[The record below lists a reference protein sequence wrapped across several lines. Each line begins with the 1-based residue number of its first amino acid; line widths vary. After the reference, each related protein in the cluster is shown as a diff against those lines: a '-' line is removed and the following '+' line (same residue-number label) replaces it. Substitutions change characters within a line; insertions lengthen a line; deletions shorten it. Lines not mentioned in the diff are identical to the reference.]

1 MKDENFN
8 DDQMQ
13 DEYKKR
19 EIIQKIRE
27 SAGKEKIPESL
38 NPENLDDLLKQGQGK
53 GSSGRWRDAAA
64 DFAFRYRKTAGVAA
78 ACIILVAAA
87 VNLTPLMHFHSAAD
101 KTSESTAKMD
111 TAAEQAAEDTEAGN
125 ASGSGGNAGDEKKDS
140 GDMAKAEETQTE
152 KKSSDEKEEENAVE
166 GYVAGSSYEELYEQI
181 YTETQKAQEEWE
193 QKIMADTRDNTA
205 QSAGGDA
212 SKSDG
217 AAKQETAVMED
228 SASDIAGSPADG
240 GSGHSSTNVRT
251 DGVDEGD
258 IVKTDGSYIYTLN
271 GSGIL
276 RIVAVDGGDMSVAG
290 QISLDDLTDSIQEM
304 YVDGNTLCVVTSG
317 YDSGLEWQGDDAYMI
332 NSRDF
337 IRLYTYDITDKSKI
351 TLKGT
356 VEQDGHYDSTR
367 KVGNYVYLLT
377 QFYPAYRE
385 EAEPAQPRLY
395 VPSVNNE
402 LLESTD
408 VLYPSIPQRDNGQLV
423 ISSVNLEEPDKIQD
437 SKSLIGASGRTYV
450 STESIY
456 IFGED
461 YTGEEMRTQIV
472 RFSYKDGEI
481 QARAAGEINGSI
493 NDTFSMD
500 EYKGCLRVV
509 ATRYNDGWWGG
520 NMSNSLFVLDD
531 KLKMVGKVENLAKG
545 EQIYSARFMGD
556 MGYFVTYRQV
566 DPLFSVDLSDPADPK
581 ILGELKV
588 TGFSEYL
595 HFYGEDKL
603 LGIGW
608 ETDPDTGEQKGLKL
622 SMFDVSNPAEVKE
635 IDKMVLKNVD
645 FCQAMDSYKSILIDP
660 EENILGFGMGVYDRT
675 SYELQGYYGVFTYD
689 PEEGFQKLLYQS
701 MSKWMDSSGDELAG
715 VRGIYIGDT
724 FYMCG
729 SSGIRAFDRNKEYE
743 NCGILEW

>member
-8 DDQMQ
+8 DNQMQ
-13 DEYKKR
+13 DEYKRR

-27 SAGKEKIPESL
+27 SAGKETIPEDL
-38 NPENLDDLLKQGQGK
+38 DPENLDNLIKQGGK
-53 GSSGRWRDAAA
+53 TEGRSGRWREAAA
-64 DFAFRYRKTAGVAA
+64 DFAFRYRKAAGVAA
-78 ACIILVAAA
+78 AFVILVIAA
-87 VNLTPLMHFHSAAD
+87 VNLTPLMYSGSASEKSSGNAVSMDSAA
-101 KTSESTAKMD
+101 EAAK
-111 TAAEQAAEDTEAGN
+111 EDAQAGN
-125 ASGSGGNAGDEKKDS
+125 ASDSGGNTVDEKKDS
-140 GDMAKAEETQTE
+140 KDTAKADEAKAE
-152 KKSSDEKEEENAVE
+152 KKDQVE
-166 GYVAGSSYEELYEQI
+166 GYVSGSSYEELYEQI

-193 QKIMADTRDNTA
+193 RKIMSDTQNLA
-205 QSAGGDA
+205 GQSDGSAA
-212 SKSDG
+212 KSD
-217 AAKQETAVMED
+217 AAASQETAAVED
-228 SASDIAGSPADG
+228 SASQDAGAAAG
-240 GSGHSSTNVRT
+240 GGGGYSDTNVRT
-251 DGVDEGD
+251 EGVDEGD

-271 GSGIL
+271 RSGIL

-317 YDSGLEWQGDDAYMI
+317 YDSGLEWQGDDAYMV

-337 IRLYTYDITDKSKI
+337 VRLYTYDITDKSKI

-356 VEQDGHYDSTR
+356 VEQDGIYDSTR
-367 KVGNYVYLLT
+367 KVGNYVYLFS
-377 QFYPAYRE
+377 QFYPAYKDQVQ
-385 EAEPAQPRLY
+385 PAQPRLY

-402 LLESTD
+402 LLDSAD
-408 VLYPSIPQRDNGQLV
+408 VLYPAIPQRENGQLV
-423 ISSVNLEEPDKIQD
+423 ISSVNLEKPDKIQD

-456 IFGED
+456 IFGDD
-461 YTGEEMRTQIV
+461 YTGEEMQTQIV

-481 QARAAGEINGSI
+481 QAGAAGEINGSI
-493 NDTFSMD
+493 NNTFSMD
-500 EYKGCLRVV
+500 EYEGYLRVV

-531 KLKMVGKVENLAKG
+531 KLKMVGKVEDLAKG

-556 MGYFVTYRQV
+556 TGYFVTYRQM
-566 DPLFSVDLSDPADPK
+566 DPLFSVDLSDPTDPK
-581 ILGELKV
+581 ILGELKI

-595 HFYGEDKL
+595 HFYGEDRL

-608 ETDPDTGEQKGLKL
+608 ETDPDTGERLGLKL
-622 SMFDVSNPAEVKE
+622 SMFDISNPAKVKE

-645 FCQAMDSYKSILIDP
+645 FCQAMDNYRSILIDP
-660 EENILGFGMGVYDRT
+660 GENILGFAMGVYDT
-675 SYELQGYYGVFTYD
+675 QNYELQGYYGVFTYD

-715 VRGIYIGDT
+715 VRGLYIGDT

-729 SSGIRAFDRNKEYE
+729 SSGISAYDRNKEYE

>member
-8 DDQMQ
+8 DNQMQ
-13 DEYKKR
+13 DEYKRR

-27 SAGKEKIPESL
+27 SAGKETIPEDL
-38 NPENLDDLLKQGQGK
+38 DPENLDNLIKQEGK
-53 GSSGRWRDAAA
+53 AEDRSGRWREAAA
-64 DFAFRYRKTAGVAA
+64 DFAFRYRKAAGVAA
-78 ACIILVAAA
+78 AFVILVIAA
-87 VNLTPLMHFHSAAD
+87 VNLTPLMYSGYASEKSAGNAASMDSAA
-101 KTSESTAKMD
+101 EAAK
-111 TAAEQAAEDTEAGN
+111 EDAQAGN
-125 ASGSGGNAGDEKKDS
+125 ASDSGGNAGDEKRDS
-140 GDMAKAEETQTE
+140 KDMAKADEAKAE
-152 KKSSDEKEEENAVE
+152 KKDQVE
-166 GYVAGSSYEELYEQI
+166 GYLSGSSYEELYEQI

-193 QKIMADTRDNTA
+193 RKIMSDTQNLA
-205 QSAGGDA
+205 GQSDGSAA
-212 SKSDG
+212 KSD
-217 AAKQETAVMED
+217 AAASQETAAVED
-228 SASDIAGSPADG
+228 SASQDAGAAAG
-240 GSGHSSTNVRT
+240 GGGGYSDTNVRT
-251 DGVDEGD
+251 EGVDEGD

-271 GSGIL
+271 RSGIL

-317 YDSGLEWQGDDAYMI
+317 YDSGLEWQGDDAYMV

-337 IRLYTYDITDKSKI
+337 VRLYTYDITDKSKI

-356 VEQDGHYDSTR
+356 VEQDGIYDSTR
-367 KVGNYVYLLT
+367 KVGNYVYLFS
-377 QFYPAYRE
+377 QFYPAYKDQVQ
-385 EAEPAQPRLY
+385 PAQPRLY

-402 LLESTD
+402 LLDSAD
-408 VLYPSIPQRDNGQLV
+408 VLYPAIPQRENGQLV
-423 ISSVNLEEPDKIQD
+423 ISSVNLEKPDKIQD

-456 IFGED
+456 IFGDD
-461 YTGEEMRTQIV
+461 YTGEEMQTQIV

-481 QARAAGEINGSI
+481 QAGAAGEINGSI
-493 NDTFSMD
+493 NNTFSMD
-500 EYKGCLRVV
+500 EYEGYLRVV

-531 KLKMVGKVENLAKG
+531 KLKMVGKVEDLAKG

-556 MGYFVTYRQV
+556 TGYFVTYRQM
-566 DPLFSVDLSDPADPK
+566 DPLFSVDLSDPTDPK
-581 ILGELKV
+581 ILGELKI

-595 HFYGEDKL
+595 HFYGEDRL

-608 ETDPDTGEQKGLKL
+608 ETDPDTGERLGLKL
-622 SMFDVSNPAEVKE
+622 SMFDISNPAKVKE

-645 FCQAMDSYKSILIDP
+645 FCQAMDNYRSILIDP
-660 EENILGFGMGVYDRT
+660 GENILGFGMGVYDT
-675 SYELQGYYGVFTYD
+675 QNYELQGYYGVFTYD

-715 VRGIYIGDT
+715 VRGLYIGDT

-729 SSGIRAFDRNKEYE
+729 SSGISAYDRNKEYE

>member
-8 DDQMQ
+8 DNQMQ
-13 DEYKKR
+13 DEYKRR

-27 SAGKEKIPESL
+27 SAGKETIPEDL
-38 NPENLDDLLKQGQGK
+38 DPENLDNLIKQEGK
-53 GSSGRWRDAAA
+53 AEDRSGRWREAAA
-64 DFAFRYRKTAGVAA
+64 DFAFRYRKAAGVAA
-78 ACIILVAAA
+78 AFVILVIAA
-87 VNLTPLMHFHSAAD
+87 VNLTPLMYSGSASEKSSGNAASMDSAA
-101 KTSESTAKMD
+101 EAAK
-111 TAAEQAAEDTEAGN
+111 EDAQAGN
-125 ASGSGGNAGDEKKDS
+125 ASDSGGNAGDEKRDS
-140 GDMAKAEETQTE
+140 KDMAKADEAKADEAKAE
-152 KKSSDEKEEENAVE
+152 KKDQVE
-166 GYVAGSSYEELYEQI
+166 GYVSGSSYEELYEQI

-193 QKIMADTRDNTA
+193 RKIMSDTQNLA
-205 QSAGGDA
+205 GQSDGSAA
-212 SKSDG
+212 KSD
-217 AAKQETAVMED
+217 AAASQETAAVED
-228 SASDIAGSPADG
+228 SASQDAGAAAG
-240 GSGHSSTNVRT
+240 GGGGYSDTNVRT
-251 DGVDEGD
+251 EGVDEGD

-271 GSGIL
+271 RSGIL
-276 RIVAVDGGDMSVAG
+276 QIVAVDGGDMSVAG

-317 YDSGLEWQGDDAYMI
+317 YDSGLEWQGDDAYMV

-337 IRLYTYDITDKSKI
+337 VRLYTYDITDKSKI

-356 VEQDGHYDSTR
+356 VEQDGIYDSTR
-367 KVGNYVYLLT
+367 KVGNYVYLFS
-377 QFYPAYRE
+377 QFYPAYKDQVQ
-385 EAEPAQPRLY
+385 PAQPRLY

-402 LLESTD
+402 LLDSTD
-408 VLYPSIPQRDNGQLV
+408 VLYPAIPQRENGQLV
-423 ISSVNLEEPDKIQD
+423 ISSVNLEKPDKIQD

-456 IFGED
+456 IFGDD
-461 YTGEEMRTQIV
+461 YTGEEMQTQIV

-481 QARAAGEINGSI
+481 QAGAAGEINGSI
-493 NDTFSMD
+493 NNTFSMD
-500 EYKGCLRVV
+500 EYEGYLRVV

-531 KLKMVGKVENLAKG
+531 KLKMVGKVEDLAKG

-556 MGYFVTYRQV
+556 TGYFVTYRQM
-566 DPLFSVDLSDPADPK
+566 DPLFSVDLSDPTDPK
-581 ILGELKV
+581 ILGELKI

-595 HFYGEDKL
+595 HFYGEDRL

-608 ETDPDTGEQKGLKL
+608 ETDPDTGERLGLKL
-622 SMFDVSNPAEVKE
+622 SMFDISNPAKVKE

-645 FCQAMDSYKSILIDP
+645 FCQAMDNYRSILIDP
-660 EENILGFGMGVYDRT
+660 GENILGFGMGVYDT
-675 SYELQGYYGVFTYD
+675 QNYELQGYYGVFTYD

-715 VRGIYIGDT
+715 VRGLYIGDT

-729 SSGIRAFDRNKEYE
+729 SSGISAYDRNKEYE

>member
-8 DDQMQ
+8 DNQMQ
-13 DEYKKR
+13 DEYKRR

-27 SAGKEKIPESL
+27 SAGKETIPEDL
-38 NPENLDDLLKQGQGK
+38 DPENLDNLIKQGGK
-53 GSSGRWRDAAA
+53 AEDRSGRWREAAA
-64 DFAFRYRKTAGVAA
+64 DFAFRYRKAAGVAA
-78 ACIILVAAA
+78 AFVILVIAI
-87 VNLTPLMHFHSAAD
+87 VNLTPLMYSGSA
-101 KTSESTAKMD
+101 SEKSAGNAASMD
-111 TAAEQAAEDTEAGN
+111 TAAEAAKEDAQAGN
-125 ASGSGGNAGDEKKDS
+125 ASDSGGNAGDEKRDS
-140 GDMAKAEETQTE
+140 KDMAKADEAKAE
-152 KKSSDEKEEENAVE
+152 KKDQVE
-166 GYVAGSSYEELYEQI
+166 GYVSGSSYEELYEQI

-193 QKIMADTRDNTA
+193 RKIMSDTQNLA
-205 QSAGGDA
+205 GQSDGSAA
-212 SKSDG
+212 KSD
-217 AAKQETAVMED
+217 AAASQETAAVED
-228 SASDIAGSPADG
+228 SASQDAGAAAG
-240 GSGHSSTNVRT
+240 GGGGYSDTNVRT
-251 DGVDEGD
+251 EGVDEGD

-271 GSGIL
+271 RSGIL
-276 RIVAVDGGDMSVAG
+276 QIVAVDGGDMSVAG

-317 YDSGLEWQGDDAYMI
+317 YDSGLEWQGDDAYMV

-337 IRLYTYDITDKSKI
+337 VRLYTYDITDKSKI

-356 VEQDGHYDSTR
+356 VEQDGIYDSTR
-367 KVGNYVYLLT
+367 KVGNYVYLFS
-377 QFYPAYRE
+377 QFYPAYKDQVQ
-385 EAEPAQPRLY
+385 PAQPRLY

-402 LLESTD
+402 LLDSTD
-408 VLYPSIPQRDNGQLV
+408 VLYPAIPQRENGQLV
-423 ISSVNLEEPDKIQD
+423 ISSVNLEKPDKIQD

-456 IFGED
+456 IFGDD
-461 YTGEEMRTQIV
+461 YTGEEMQTQIV

-481 QARAAGEINGSI
+481 QAGAAGEINGSI
-493 NDTFSMD
+493 NNTFSMD
-500 EYKGCLRVV
+500 EYEGYLRVV

-531 KLKMVGKVENLAKG
+531 KLKMVGKVEDLAKG

-556 MGYFVTYRQV
+556 TGYFVTYRQM
-566 DPLFSVDLSDPADPK
+566 DPLFSVDLSDPTDPK
-581 ILGELKV
+581 ILGELKI

-595 HFYGEDKL
+595 HFYGEDRL

-608 ETDPDTGEQKGLKL
+608 ETDPDTGERLGLKL
-622 SMFDVSNPAEVKE
+622 SMFDISNPAKVKE

-645 FCQAMDSYKSILIDP
+645 FCQAMDNYRSILIDP
-660 EENILGFGMGVYDRT
+660 GENILGFGMGVFDT
-675 SYELQGYYGVFTYD
+675 QNYELQGYYGVFTYD

-715 VRGIYIGDT
+715 VRGLYIGDT

-729 SSGIRAFDRNKEYE
+729 SSGISAYDRNKEYE

>member
-8 DDQMQ
+8 DNQMQ
-13 DEYKKR
+13 DEYKRR

-27 SAGKEKIPESL
+27 SAGKETIPEDL
-38 NPENLDDLLKQGQGK
+38 DPENLDNLIKQEGK
-53 GSSGRWRDAAA
+53 AEDRSGRWREAAA
-64 DFAFRYRKTAGVAA
+64 DFAFRYRKAAGVAA
-78 ACIILVAAA
+78 AFVILVIAA
-87 VNLTPLMHFHSAAD
+87 VNLTPLMYSGYASEKSAGNAASMDSAA
-101 KTSESTAKMD
+101 EAAK
-111 TAAEQAAEDTEAGN
+111 EDAQAGN
-125 ASGSGGNAGDEKKDS
+125 ASDSGGNAGDEKRDS
-140 GDMAKAEETQTE
+140 KDMAKADEAKAE
-152 KKSSDEKEEENAVE
+152 KKDQVE
-166 GYVAGSSYEELYEQI
+166 GYLSGSSYEELYEQI

-193 QKIMADTRDNTA
+193 RKIMSDTQNLA
-205 QSAGGDA
+205 GQSDGSAA
-212 SKSDG
+212 KSD
-217 AAKQETAVMED
+217 AAASQETAAVED
-228 SASDIAGSPADG
+228 SASQDAGVAAG
-240 GSGHSSTNVRT
+240 GGGGYSDTNVRT
-251 DGVDEGD
+251 EGVDEGD

-271 GSGIL
+271 RSGIL
-276 RIVAVDGGDMSVAG
+276 QIVAVDGGDMSVAG

-317 YDSGLEWQGDDAYMI
+317 YDSGLEWQGDDAYMV

-337 IRLYTYDITDKSKI
+337 VRLYTYDITDKSKI

-356 VEQDGHYDSTR
+356 VEQDGIYDSTR
-367 KVGNYVYLLT
+367 KVGNYVYLFS
-377 QFYPAYRE
+377 QFYPAYKDQVQ
-385 EAEPAQPRLY
+385 PAQPRLY

-402 LLESTD
+402 LLDSAD
-408 VLYPSIPQRDNGQLV
+408 VLYPAIPQRENGQLV
-423 ISSVNLEEPDKIQD
+423 ISSVNLEKPDKIQD

-456 IFGED
+456 IFGDD
-461 YTGEEMRTQIV
+461 YTGEEMQTQIV

-481 QARAAGEINGSI
+481 QAGAAGEINGSI
-493 NDTFSMD
+493 NNTFSMD
-500 EYKGCLRVV
+500 EYEGYLRVV

-531 KLKMVGKVENLAKG
+531 KLKMVGKVEDLAKG

-556 MGYFVTYRQV
+556 TGYFVTYRQM
-566 DPLFSVDLSDPADPK
+566 DPLFSVDLSDPTDPK
-581 ILGELKV
+581 ILGELKI

-595 HFYGEDKL
+595 HFYGEDRL

-608 ETDPDTGEQKGLKL
+608 ETDPDTGERLGLKL
-622 SMFDVSNPAEVKE
+622 SMFDISNPAKVKE

-645 FCQAMDSYKSILIDP
+645 FCQAMDNYRSILIDP
-660 EENILGFGMGVYDRT
+660 GENILGFGMGVYDT
-675 SYELQGYYGVFTYD
+675 QNYELQGYYGVFTYD

-715 VRGIYIGDT
+715 VRGLYIGDT

-729 SSGIRAFDRNKEYE
+729 SSGISAYDRNKEYE

>member
-8 DDQMQ
+8 DNQMQ
-13 DEYKKR
+13 DEYKRR

-27 SAGKEKIPESL
+27 SAGKETIPEDL
-38 NPENLDDLLKQGQGK
+38 DPENLDNLIKQGGK
-53 GSSGRWRDAAA
+53 AEGRSGRWREAAA
-64 DFAFRYRKTAGVAA
+64 DFAFRYRKAAGVAA
-78 ACIILVAAA
+78 AFVILVIAA
-87 VNLTPLMHFHSAAD
+87 VNLTPLMYSGSASEKSAGNAASMDSAA
-101 KTSESTAKMD
+101 EAAK
-111 TAAEQAAEDTEAGN
+111 EDAQAGN
-125 ASGSGGNAGDEKKDS
+125 ASDSGGNAGDEKRDS
-140 GDMAKAEETQTE
+140 KDMAKADEAKADEAKAE
-152 KKSSDEKEEENAVE
+152 KKDQVE
-166 GYVAGSSYEELYEQI
+166 GYVSGSSYEELYEQI

-193 QKIMADTRDNTA
+193 RKIMSDTQNLA
-205 QSAGGDA
+205 GQSDGSAA
-212 SKSDG
+212 KSD
-217 AAKQETAVMED
+217 AAASQETAAVED
-228 SASDIAGSPADG
+228 SASQDAGAAAG
-240 GSGHSSTNVRT
+240 GGGGYSDTNVRT
-251 DGVDEGD
+251 EGVDEGD

-271 GSGIL
+271 RSGIL
-276 RIVAVDGGDMSVAG
+276 QIVAVDGGDMSVAG

-317 YDSGLEWQGDDAYMI
+317 YDSGLEWQGDDAYMV

-337 IRLYTYDITDKSKI
+337 VRLYTYDITDKSKI

-356 VEQDGHYDSTR
+356 VEQDGIYDSTR
-367 KVGNYVYLLT
+367 KVGNYVYLFS
-377 QFYPAYRE
+377 QFYPAYKDQVQ
-385 EAEPAQPRLY
+385 PAQPRLY

-402 LLESTD
+402 LLDSAD
-408 VLYPSIPQRDNGQLV
+408 VLYPAIPQRENGQLV
-423 ISSVNLEEPDKIQD
+423 ISSVNLEKPDKIQD

-456 IFGED
+456 IFGDD
-461 YTGEEMRTQIV
+461 YTGEEMQTQIV

-481 QARAAGEINGSI
+481 QAGAAGEINGSI
-493 NDTFSMD
+493 NNTFSMD
-500 EYKGCLRVV
+500 EYEGYLRVV

-531 KLKMVGKVENLAKG
+531 KLKMVGKVEDLAKG

-556 MGYFVTYRQV
+556 TGYFVTYRQM
-566 DPLFSVDLSDPADPK
+566 DPLFSVDLSDPTDPK
-581 ILGELKV
+581 ILGELKI

-595 HFYGEDKL
+595 HFYGEDRL

-608 ETDPDTGEQKGLKL
+608 ETDPDTGERLGLKL
-622 SMFDVSNPAEVKE
+622 SMFDISNPAKVKE

-645 FCQAMDSYKSILIDP
+645 FCQAMDNYRSILIDP
-660 EENILGFGMGVYDRT
+660 GENILGFGMGVYDT
-675 SYELQGYYGVFTYD
+675 QNYELQGYYGVFTYD

-715 VRGIYIGDT
+715 VRGLYIGDT

-729 SSGIRAFDRNKEYE
+729 SSGISAYDRNKEYE

>member
-8 DDQMQ
+8 DNQMQ
-13 DEYKKR
+13 DEYKRR

-27 SAGKEKIPESL
+27 SAGKETIPEDL
-38 NPENLDDLLKQGQGK
+38 DPENLDNLIKQEGK
-53 GSSGRWRDAAA
+53 AEDRSGRWREAAA
-64 DFAFRYRKTAGVAA
+64 DFAFRYRKAAGVAA
-78 ACIILVAAA
+78 AFVILVIAA
-87 VNLTPLMHFHSAAD
+87 VNLTPLMYSGSASEKSSGNAASMDSAA
-101 KTSESTAKMD
+101 EAAK
-111 TAAEQAAEDTEAGN
+111 EDAQAGN
-125 ASGSGGNAGDEKKDS
+125 ASDSGGNAGDEKRDS
-140 GDMAKAEETQTE
+140 KDMAKADEAKADEAKAE
-152 KKSSDEKEEENAVE
+152 KKDQVE
-166 GYVAGSSYEELYEQI
+166 GYVSGSSYEELYEQI

-193 QKIMADTRDNTA
+193 RKIMSDTQNLA
-205 QSAGGDA
+205 GQSDGSAA
-212 SKSDG
+212 KSD
-217 AAKQETAVMED
+217 AAASQETAAVED
-228 SASDIAGSPADG
+228 SASQDAGAAAG
-240 GSGHSSTNVRT
+240 GGGGYSDTNVRT
-251 DGVDEGD
+251 EGVDEGD

-271 GSGIL
+271 RSGIL
-276 RIVAVDGGDMSVAG
+276 QIVAVDGGDMSVAG

-317 YDSGLEWQGDDAYMI
+317 YDSGLEWQGDDAYMV

-337 IRLYTYDITDKSKI
+337 VRLYTYDITDKSKI

-356 VEQDGHYDSTR
+356 VEQDGIYDSTR
-367 KVGNYVYLLT
+367 KVGNYVYLFS
-377 QFYPAYRE
+377 QFYPAYKDQVQ
-385 EAEPAQPRLY
+385 PAQPRLY

-402 LLESTD
+402 LLDSAD
-408 VLYPSIPQRDNGQLV
+408 VLYPAIPQRENGQLV
-423 ISSVNLEEPDKIQD
+423 ISSVNLEKPDKIQD

-456 IFGED
+456 IFGDD
-461 YTGEEMRTQIV
+461 YTGEEMQTQIV

-481 QARAAGEINGSI
+481 QAGAAGEINGSI
-493 NDTFSMD
+493 NNTFSMD
-500 EYKGCLRVV
+500 EYEGYLRVV

-531 KLKMVGKVENLAKG
+531 KLKMVGKVEDLAKG

-556 MGYFVTYRQV
+556 TGYFVTYRQM
-566 DPLFSVDLSDPADPK
+566 DPLFSVDLSDPTDPK
-581 ILGELKV
+581 ILGELKI

-595 HFYGEDKL
+595 HFYGEDRL

-608 ETDPDTGEQKGLKL
+608 ETDPDTGERLGLKL
-622 SMFDVSNPAEVKE
+622 SMFDISNPAKVKE

-645 FCQAMDSYKSILIDP
+645 FCQAMDNYRSILIDP
-660 EENILGFGMGVYDRT
+660 GENILGFGMGVYDT
-675 SYELQGYYGVFTYD
+675 QNYELQGYYGVFTYD

-715 VRGIYIGDT
+715 VRGLYIGDT

-729 SSGIRAFDRNKEYE
+729 SSGISAYDRNKEYE

>member
-8 DDQMQ
+8 DNQMQ
-13 DEYKKR
+13 DEYKRR

-27 SAGKEKIPESL
+27 SAGKETIPEDL
-38 NPENLDDLLKQGQGK
+38 DPENLDNLIKQEGK
-53 GSSGRWRDAAA
+53 AEDRSGRWREAAA
-64 DFAFRYRKTAGVAA
+64 DFAFRYRKAAGVAA
-78 ACIILVAAA
+78 AFVILVIAA
-87 VNLTPLMHFHSAAD
+87 VNLTPLMYSGSASEKSSGNAASMDSAA
-101 KTSESTAKMD
+101 EAAK
-111 TAAEQAAEDTEAGN
+111 EDAQAGN
-125 ASGSGGNAGDEKKDS
+125 ASDSGGNAGDEKKDS
-140 GDMAKAEETQTE
+140 KDMAKADEAKADEAKAE
-152 KKSSDEKEEENAVE
+152 KKDQVE
-166 GYVAGSSYEELYEQI
+166 GYVSGSSYEELYEQI

-193 QKIMADTRDNTA
+193 QKIMSDTQNFA
-205 QSAGGDA
+205 GQSDGSAA
-212 SKSDG
+212 KSD
-217 AAKQETAVMED
+217 AAASQETAAVED
-228 SASDIAGSPADG
+228 SASKDAGGAADG
-240 GSGHSSTNVRT
+240 GGGYSDTNVRT
-251 DGVDEGD
+251 EGVDEGD

-271 GSGIL
+271 RSGIL

-317 YDSGLEWQGDDAYMI
+317 YDSGLEWQGDDAYMV

-337 IRLYTYDITDKSKI
+337 VRLYTYDITDKSKI

-356 VEQDGHYDSTR
+356 VEQDGIYDSTR
-367 KVGNYVYLLT
+367 KVGNYVYLFS
-377 QFYPAYRE
+377 QFYPAYKDQVQ
-385 EAEPAQPRLY
+385 PAQPRLY

-402 LLESTD
+402 LLDSAD
-408 VLYPSIPQRDNGQLV
+408 VLYPAIPQRENGQLV
-423 ISSVNLEEPDKIQD
+423 ISSVNLEKPDKIQD

-456 IFGED
+456 IFGDD
-461 YTGEEMRTQIV
+461 YTGEEMQTQIV

-481 QARAAGEINGSI
+481 QAGAAGEINGSI
-493 NDTFSMD
+493 NNTFSMD
-500 EYKGCLRVV
+500 EYEGYLRVV

-531 KLKMVGKVENLAKG
+531 KLKMVGKVEDLAKG

-556 MGYFVTYRQV
+556 TGYFVTYRQM
-566 DPLFSVDLSDPADPK
+566 DPLFSVDLSDPTDPK
-581 ILGELKV
+581 ILGELKI

-595 HFYGEDKL
+595 HFYGEDRL

-608 ETDPDTGEQKGLKL
+608 ETDPDTGERLGLKL
-622 SMFDVSNPAEVKE
+622 SMFDISNPAKVKE

-645 FCQAMDSYKSILIDP
+645 FCQAMDNYRSILIDP
-660 EENILGFGMGVYDRT
+660 QENVLGFGMGVYDT
-675 SYELQGYYGVFTYD
+675 QNYELQGYYGVFTYD

-715 VRGIYIGDT
+715 VRGLYIGDT

-729 SSGIRAFDRNKEYE
+729 SDGISAYDRNKEYE